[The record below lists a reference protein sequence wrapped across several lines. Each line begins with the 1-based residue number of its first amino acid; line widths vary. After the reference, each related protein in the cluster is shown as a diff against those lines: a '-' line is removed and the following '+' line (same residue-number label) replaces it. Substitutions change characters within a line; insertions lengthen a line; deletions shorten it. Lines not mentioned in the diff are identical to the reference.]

1 MQHFQPV
8 NVSCRRVL
16 IVEDEFA
23 IADELASEL
32 AMLDATIVGYAA
44 SARKALEI
52 INSGA
57 SPDLALVDLRLSDG
71 SGEGLINEL
80 SSRGVEVILS
90 TALASKDIPE
100 SLKEFRC
107 LTKPYEVRAAFC

>member
-1 MQHFQPV
+1 MQRFQPV

-32 AMLDATIVGYAA
+32 TLLDATIVGCVA
-44 SARKALEI
+44 SAQKALEI
-52 INSGA
+52 ITSGV

-71 SGEGLINEL
+71 SGEGLISEL
-80 SSRGVEVILS
+80 HLRGGGGGG
-90 TALASKDIPE
+90 AAA
-100 SLKEFRC
+100 RGRGGR
-107 LTKPYEVRAAFC
+107 RAGRGGGRGRAGPD